1 MKFKILL
8 FFILFSCV
16 NGSGNNLK
24 KTSYETSGFAYIYK
38 DSDYE
43 NKTTSKKFNNK
54 DLNISHISL
63 KIGTIVKI
71 SNPVN
76 NKNIMIK
83 IKKKSKYPDFY
94 SILITEAVANKLEL
108 NEASPYVQVYELK
121 KNKSFIADRAET
133 YTEEKKVYSTAPV
146 THVKINDISKIEK
159 IKKIKKLKFSIN
171 IAEFYSKESAIILR
185 KKLMKEL
192 PDFNSKTLI
201 IVKKSNKSYQLNT
214 KTHKAINLLKNDYI
228 VLKNYGFE
236 ELRIISHE

>member
-133 YTEEKKVYSTAPV
+133 YTEEKKVHSTAPV

-185 KKLMKEL
+185 KKLMM
-192 PDFNSKTLI
+192 
-201 IVKKSNKSYQLNT
+201 
-214 KTHKAINLLKNDYI
+214 
-228 VLKNYGFE
+228 
-236 ELRIISHE
+236 